1 MEKIEFHKEE
11 ELSQQENNTYTFLK
25 NKVMITNPEQMQRLH
40 IKLSTMTYNMRL
52 KFIRNFI
59 KTFKEEYNKL

>member
-25 NKVMITNPEQMQRLH
+25 NKVMITNPEQMQQLH
-40 IKLSTMTYNMRL
+40 IKLSTMSYNMRL